1 MRLRAQIETN
11 ACFFLEGFVRAEIN
25 SGAWGFLKGSGC
37 RENTEPHW
45 VIAVS

>member
-1 MRLRAQIETN
+1 MRLRAQTEMT
-11 ACFFLEGFVRAEIN
+11 AWVCFTGFVKAGMN

-37 RENTEPHW
+37 RENAEPHW